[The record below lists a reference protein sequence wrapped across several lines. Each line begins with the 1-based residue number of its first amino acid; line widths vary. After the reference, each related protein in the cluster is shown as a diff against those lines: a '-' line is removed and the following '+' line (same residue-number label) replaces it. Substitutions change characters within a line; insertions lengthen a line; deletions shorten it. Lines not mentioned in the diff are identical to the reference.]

1 MSIDLKIM
9 RPGKLAGLLNST
21 RLGEVTSEGRV
32 RRNIVRAGLRVGDST
47 KVNVLAYAAWLV
59 ATWHARH
66 SAGAAAGGPTG
77 YDALREAAAA
87 RNRRLS
93 VTGREI
99 APLPDTVNPTRR
111 LSCELDFRLFCETYF
126 PAAFTLAWSGDHLK
140 VISKIEAAVL
150 HGGQFAHAMP
160 RGSGKSTLAEIACV
174 WATLYAHRRF
184 VCLIGATAERARVML
199 ESLKTEFECNEALLE
214 DFPES
219 IYPIR
224 RLERIHNRAG
234 GQTLDGEP
242 TRIHWTIDKVVM
254 PTVAGSAASG
264 AILVVTGLSGGNIRG
279 QKHKLVDGHI
289 VRPDLVILDDPQT
302 TESAWSESQN
312 ARREALL
319 AGDVL
324 GMAGPGKK
332 IAAIMCCTVIRP
344 GDMADNILNR
354 DKHPEWQGE
363 RTKMVYAFPTN
374 EKLWDAYAQIRAESL
389 KADGDGHEATEF
401 YAAHRVEMDEGAVV
415 AWPARHYPD
424 ELSAIQH
431 AMNLKLRDE
440 QAFWAEYQNEPLPAD
455 EGEGATLTADAVAA
469 KTNGHKR
476 GEVPLGCNHLT
487 MFIDV
492 HAHLLYWMVAAWEDD
507 FTGYLIDYGTYPD
520 QRRQYFTLRDAGAT
534 LARAAPGTGK
544 EGAIQAGLKA
554 LADVHLTREWRRD
567 DGAAMHIERCLID
580 ANWGESTDVVYQF
593 CRQSAHA
600 VVLLPSHGKYVGASG
615 IPFSEYK
622 RKTGDRVGHHWRIP
636 NVHGRRSVRHAV
648 VDTNYWK
655 SFVHARLAVAMGD
668 RGCLSLFGA
677 KPEGHRLLSEHLVAE
692 YAVKTEGRNRTV
704 HEWKVRVGSPD
715 NHWLDCLVGCAA
727 AASMLGVS
735 LFRSAMPKKVKR
747 KRKHVAYI

>member
-1 MSIDLKIM
+1 MSIDLKVM

-21 RLGEVTSEGRV
+21 RLGEVTSEPRV

-47 KVNVLAYAAWLV
+47 RVNVLGYAAWLV
-59 ATWHARH
+59 AAWHARRGP
-66 SAGAAAGGPTG
+66 GAADGLTG
-77 YDALREAAAA
+77 YDVLRASSAA

-93 VTGREI
+93 AAGRDI
-99 APLPDTVNPTRR
+99 APLPDVADPDRR
-111 LSCELDFRLFCETYF
+111 AACERDFRRFCEMYF
-126 PAAFTLAWSGDHLK
+126 PAIFTLAWSGDHLK
-140 VISKIEAAVL
+140 VITKIEAAVL
-150 HGGQFAHAMP
+150 RGGQFAQAMP
-160 RGSGKSTLAEIACV
+160 RGNGKTVLAEIACV
-174 WATLYAHRRF
+174 WAIMYAHRRF
-184 VCLIGATAERARVML
+184 VCLIGATADRARAML
-199 ESLKTEFECNEALLE
+199 ESIKTEFECNEALLE

-242 TRIHWTIDKVVM
+242 TRIVWTVDKVVM
-254 PTVAGSAASG
+254 PTVADWPASG
-264 AILVVTGLSGGNIRG
+264 AILVVTGLEGGNIRG
-279 QKHKLVDGHI
+279 QKHKLADGHV
-289 VRPDLVILDDPQT
+289 VRPDLAIIDDPQT
-302 TESAWSESQN
+302 TESAWSESQS

-374 EKLWDAYAQIRAESL
+374 EKLWDEYAKIRAESL
-389 KADGDGHEATEF
+389 KADSDGHEATDF
-401 YAAHRVEMDEGAVV
+401 YAEHRVEMDEGAVV
-415 AWPARHYPD
+415 AWPARHNPD

-440 QAFWAEYQNEPLPAD
+440 QAFWAEYQNAPLVLAQGDEDVLSAD
-455 EGEGATLTADAVAA
+455 QIAA
-469 KTNGHKR
+469 KTNGRRR
-476 GEVPLGCNHLT
+476 GEVPLGTNHLT

-492 HAHLLYWMVAAWEDD
+492 HDHLLYWMVAAWEDD
-507 FTGYLIDYGTYPD
+507 FTGHIIDYGAYPD
-520 QRRQYFTLRDAGAT
+520 QRRQYFTLRDARAT

-544 EGAIQAGLKA
+544 EGAIQVGLKV
-554 LADVHLTREWRRD
+554 LTDTHLVREWKRD
-567 DGAAMHIERCLID
+567 DGAVMQVGRCLID
-580 ANWGESTDVVYQF
+580 AGYVPDTVYLAI
-593 CRQSAHA
+593 RRSGRSA
-600 VVLLPSHGKYVGASG
+600 VLMPSKGVGIGASSKA
-615 IPFSEYK
+615 FAEYK
-622 RKTGDRVGHHWRIP
+622 RRKGDLYGHYWRVP
-636 NVHGRRSVRHAV
+636 TVHGTREFRTVHI
-648 VDTNYWK
+648 DTNYWK

-677 KPEGHRLLSEHLVAE
+677 KAEEHRLLSEHLAAE
-692 YAVKTEGRNRTV
+692 YRVRTEARGRTV
-704 HEWKVRVGSPD
+704 DEWKLKANAVD

-735 LFRSAMPKKVKR
+735 LFRSATPKKVKP
-747 KRKHVAYI
+747 KRKHVAYL